1 MERFDVQIS
10 YFTYQ
15 LSQQILSLNQGVCL
29 VSLNNSYAIIR
40 NTIIMNKHEAELF
53 EIYNLLDQKT
63 IAIQILIIFRMQFH
77 LIYVSSLL

>member
-15 LSQQILSLNQGVCL
+15 LSQQICCSIKECL
-29 VSLNNSYAIIR
+29 VSLNNSYAIIG